1 MKKQGQDEN
10 LAKTSKDSIPDYDW
24 LFQNDGKSGGKKKGG
39 FLSKI
44 IKINLKPILLSLF
57 VYLFQALPTFVI
69 PLATAD
75 IINAVT
81 SVTLPVDF
89 SNPIWTR
96 IILDV
101 LITIASILFNVPTT
115 TLRWEIAS
123 KMLRKTSAGIR
134 MALIRKLQSLS
145 ITYHKD
151 MQTGKIQAKF
161 LRDMETLDGFFSS
174 VTHGLLLHII
184 SLIIYTIIAVVRSG
198 WVSLF
203 FLLII
208 PINVLLRN
216 AFHKKVRNV
225 HKDYRINNENMSAR
239 LSNMMEMMSITRSHG
254 LEATE
259 IDVAQ
264 QEVTR
269 VENSGR
275 KMDKTIASFGAWA
288 FVVNQSLSICCLVFC
303 VVLAMRGHI
312 QIGDIVLYQSLFTS
326 ISGAVSAIVNSM
338 PNIYA
343 GVEAVDSLAELMNAT
358 DVEVNLG
365 KPIMPK
371 IEGKIEFKDVCYK
384 YPNTEQL
391 VVKDFNLNVAPG
403 ECIAIVGHSGSGKS
417 TLINMVIGL
426 LLPVS
431 GHVLVDGKSMEEI
444 NRSEYRHYISVVP
457 QNSILFSGSIK
468 DNITYGLNHYS
479 EEDLQRVIEMAN
491 IKEFVDDLPNGLET
505 KIGEHGDKLSGGQR
519 QRICIARAL
528 IRNPQILILDEA
540 TSALDNVSEYQVQ
553 QAISSAI
560 QGRTTFVVAHRLSTI
575 RNADRIIVMENGECV
590 EMGTYDQL
598 MDKKGKFFELKSL
611 NDLTNKKAE
620 QELA

>member
-1 MKKQGQDEN
+1 MNTKQQQVN
-10 LAKTSKDSIPDYDW
+10 STKTKVDSIPDYDW

-39 FLSKI
+39 FLSKVV
-44 IKINLKPILLSLF
+44 KINLKSILLSLF

-75 IINAVT
+75 IINAV
-81 SVTLPVDF
+81 SSITLPVDF
-89 SNPIWTR
+89 ANPVWIR
-96 IILDV
+96 ILIDV

-115 TLRWEIAS
+115 TLRWNIAS
-123 KMLRKTSAGIR
+123 KMLRRTSAGIR

-184 SLIIYTIIAVVRSG
+184 SVIIYTVIAIVRSG

-203 FLLII
+203 FLLVI
-208 PINVLLRN
+208 PVNVFLRN
-216 AFHKKVRNV
+216 AFFKKVRSVN
-225 HKDYRINNENMSAR
+225 KDYRINNENMSAR
-239 LSNMMEMMSITRSHG
+239 LSNMMEMMPITRSHG
-254 LEATE
+254 LEQTE
-259 IDVAQ
+259 ITVAQ
-264 QEVTR
+264 HEVSK
-269 VENSGR
+269 VESSGR
-275 KMDKTIASFGAWA
+275 KMDQTLASFGAWA
-288 FVVNQSLSICCLVFC
+288 FVVNHVLSICCLAFC
-303 VVLAMRGHI
+303 VTLALLGHI
-312 QIGDIVLYQSLFTS
+312 QIGDIVLYQSLFNS
-326 ISGAVSAIVNSM
+326 ISGSVTAIVNNM
-338 PNIYA
+338 PSIYA
-343 GVEAVDSLAELMNAT
+343 GIEAVDSLSELMNAT
-358 DVEVNLG
+358 EVEVNLG
-365 KPIMPK
+365 KPVMPK
-371 IEGKIEFKDVCYK
+371 IEGNITFDNVNYK
-384 YPNTEQL
+384 YPNTEQW
-391 VVKDFNLNVAPG
+391 VVKDFNLDVKPG

-417 TLINMVIGL
+417 TLINLVTGL

-431 GHVLVDGKSMEEI
+431 GQVLVDGKSMEEI

-468 DNITYGLNHYS
+468 ENITYGLTHYT
-479 EEDLQRVIEMAN
+479 EEDLNRVVEMAN
-491 IKEFVDDLPNGLET
+491 IKEFVDDLPNGLDT

-540 TSALDNVSEYQVQ
+540 TSALDNISEYQVQ

-560 QGRTTFVVAHRLSTI
+560 KGRTTFVVAHRLSTI
-575 RNADRIIVMENGECV
+575 RNADRIIVMDDGVCV
-590 EMGTYDQL
+590 EMGTYEQL
-598 MDKKGKFFELKSL
+598 MEKKGKFFELKNL

-620 QELA
+620 KELA